1 MYNVLINHS
10 INNVCMMNLICLKVL
25 RVLTN
30 TRTCT
35 YKLRPVLCN
44 HQKTSATYRKVF
56 NDC

>member
-1 MYNVLINHS
+1 
-10 INNVCMMNLICLKVL
+10 MMNLICLNVL

-35 YKLRPVLCN
+35 YKLKPVLCN

-56 NDC
+56 NEFKQCHVLTA